1 MKGFETLL
9 GLLFASAL
17 LAVLARK
24 VRLPVPIVMVLGG
37 VAAAFAPVVRE
48 LAIDPDLAFAVF
60 VPPLL
65 FRAATTTSVR
75 EIRDHVRA
83 VALLAVGLVVAT
95 TVVVAAA
102 ARYAVPGMAWP
113 AAFVLGAVVSP
124 PDAVVSIAL
133 ARALKV
139 HRTLVSLVEGE
150 GLLNDTTAFVVYGQA
165 VHAVV
170 TGRFSLARAVP
181 EFFLVGLGGAVVGF
195 AVYFVVSRL
204 RTISKDPIVLNVIW
218 LLTPFAAFLPAERI
232 GASGVL
238 AVVVAGVLLRRWSSL
253 AVAAETRIK
262 GQGVFDVL
270 EFILN
275 SLMFILIGMQVGA
288 ILRDPNA
295 PPLLHVLRA
304 TGVVTGAVVVFR
316 FVWMFP
322 SAYLPRVLSARVRK
336 REGMPPAS
344 NVALLAWMGIR
355 GGDSLVTALALPT
368 ITAAGAPFPSREL
381 IITTTFGVIL
391 ATMLLQGLTLAPLI
405 KLMRLPVD
413 HSLDGELVLARRKM
427 VEASD
432 AWLRHVAEQGN
443 ESGAILERVRGHYA
457 RKAQLELDLDGE
469 GQDRATAE
477 TYRRLE
483 QRLLAERRRAAV
495 SLRDERV
502 IDDEV
507 LGRLEREL
515 DLEELRI
522 APDEEDP
529 G

>member
-17 LAVLARK
+17 LAALARK
-24 VRLPVPIVMVLGG
+24 VRLPVPILMVVGG
-37 VAAAFAPVVRE
+37 VAAAFAPIVRE
-48 LAIDPDLAFAVF
+48 LAIDPDVAFAVF

-75 EIRDHVRA
+75 EIRDHARS
-83 VALLAVGLVVAT
+83 VALLAVGLVLAT
-95 TVVVAAA
+95 MVVVAAV
-102 ARYAVPGMAWP
+102 ARYVVPEIAWP
-113 AAFVLGAVVSP
+113 AAFVLGAVLSP

-139 HRTLVSLVEGE
+139 HHTIVSLVEGE

-165 VHAVV
+165 VRAVV
-170 TGRFSLARAVP
+170 TGRFSIARAVP
-181 EFFLVGLGGAVVGF
+181 EFLLVGLGGVFVGF
-195 AVYFVVSRL
+195 AVYFLISRL
-204 RTISKDPIVLNVIW
+204 RRLSKDPIVLNVIW

-253 AVAAETRIK
+253 AVSAETRIK

-270 EFILN
+270 EFVLN

-288 ILRDPNA
+288 ILRNPNA
-295 PPLLHVLRA
+295 PLLFQVLRA
-304 TGVVTGAVVVFR
+304 TAVVTGAIVVFR
-316 FVWMFP
+316 FVWMFVT
-322 SAYLPRVLSARVRK
+322 AYLPRLLSARVRK
-336 REGMPPAS
+336 REGMPPPG
-344 NVALLAWMGIR
+344 NVALLSWMGIR

-381 IITTTFGVIL
+381 IVATTFGVIL
-391 ATMLLQGLTLAPLI
+391 ATMLLQGLTLAPFI
-405 KLMRLPVD
+405 KLMRLPAD
-413 HSLDGELVLARRKM
+413 HSLDGEVVLARRKL

-432 AWLRHVAEQGN
+432 AWLRHVAKQGN
-443 ESGAILERVRGHYA
+443 EPEAILERVRGHYA
-457 RKAQLELDLDGE
+457 RKAQLELDLEGE
-469 GQDRATAE
+469 GRDRATAE
-477 TYRRLE
+477 NYRRLE
-483 QRLLAERRRAAV
+483 QGLLAERRRAAV

-522 APDEEDP
+522 APDDEEP

>member
-17 LAVLARK
+17 LAALARR
-24 VRLPVPIVMVLGG
+24 VRLPVPVVMVLGG

-48 LAIDPDLAFAVF
+48 LAIDPDVAFAVF

-65 FRAATTTSVR
+65 FRAATTTSMR
-75 EIRDHVRA
+75 EIRDHLRS
-83 VALLAVGLVVAT
+83 VALLAVGLVIAT
-95 TVVVAAA
+95 TVVVAAV
-102 ARYAVPGMAWP
+102 ARYAVPGIAWP
-113 AAFVLGAVVSP
+113 AAFVLGAVLSP

-139 HRTLVSLVEGE
+139 NHTIVSLVEGE

-165 VHAVV
+165 VRAVV
-170 TGRFSLARAVP
+170 TGRFSLAHAVP
-181 EFFLVGLGGAVVGF
+181 EFFLVGLGGAVVGL
-195 AVYFVVSRL
+195 ATYFLVSRL

-232 GASGVL
+232 GVSGVL
-238 AVVVAGVLLRRWSSL
+238 SVVVAGVLLRRWSSL
-253 AVAAETRIK
+253 AVAAETRIT

-270 EFILN
+270 EFVLN

-288 ILRDPNA
+288 ILRDPSA

-304 TGVVTGAVVVFR
+304 TAVVTGAIVVFR
-316 FVWMFP
+316 LLWMFP
-322 SAYLPRVLSARVRK
+322 SAYLPRAMSARIRK
-336 REGMPPAS
+336 REGVPPPG

-368 ITAAGAPFPSREL
+368 ITAGGAPFPSREL
-381 IITTTFGVIL
+381 IVATTFGVIL

-405 KLMRLPVD
+405 KLLRLPVD
-413 HSLDGELVLARRKM
+413 HALDGELALARRKM

-432 AWLRHVAEQGN
+432 AWLGRVAEQGN
-443 ESGAILERVRGHYA
+443 VPDTILERVRGHYA
-457 RKAQLELDLDGE
+457 RKAQLERDLDGE

-483 QRLLAERRRAAV
+483 QGILAERRRVAV
-495 SLRDERV
+495 SLRNERT

-522 APDEEDP
+522 TPDEEAP

>member
-9 GLLFASAL
+9 GLLFVSAL
-17 LAVLARK
+17 LAALARK
-24 VRLPVPIVMVLGG
+24 VRLPVPIVMVVGG

-48 LAIDPDLAFAVF
+48 LAIDPDVAFAVF

-75 EIRDHVRA
+75 EVRDHLRS
-83 VALLAVGLVVAT
+83 VAMLAVGLVLAT
-95 TVVVAAA
+95 TVVVAAV
-102 ARYAVPGMAWP
+102 ARYAIPGIAWP
-113 AAFVLGAVVSP
+113 AAFVLGAVLSP

-139 HRTLVSLVEGE
+139 HRTIVSLVEGE
-150 GLLNDTTAFVVYGQA
+150 GLLNDTTAFVVSGQA
-165 VHAVV
+165 VRAVV

-295 PPLLHVLRA
+295 PPLVHMLRA
-304 TGVVTGAVVVFR
+304 TAVVTGAVVVFR

-322 SAYLPRVLSARVRK
+322 SAYLPRMLSARVRK
-336 REGMPPAS
+336 RE
-344 NVALLAWMGIR
+344 
-355 GGDSLVTALALPT
+355 
-368 ITAAGAPFPSREL
+368 
-381 IITTTFGVIL
+381 
-391 ATMLLQGLTLAPLI
+391 
-405 KLMRLPVD
+405 
-413 HSLDGELVLARRKM
+413 
-427 VEASD
+427 
-432 AWLRHVAEQGN
+432 
-443 ESGAILERVRGHYA
+443 
-457 RKAQLELDLDGE
+457 
-469 GQDRATAE
+469 
-477 TYRRLE
+477 
-483 QRLLAERRRAAV
+483 
-495 SLRDERV
+495 
-502 IDDEV
+502 
-507 LGRLEREL
+507 
-515 DLEELRI
+515 
-522 APDEEDP
+522 
-529 G
+529 

>member
-17 LAVLARK
+17 LAALARK
-24 VRLPVPIVMVLGG
+24 VRLPVPIIMVLGG

-48 LAIDPDLAFAVF
+48 LAIDPDVAFAVF

-75 EIRDHVRA
+75 EIRDHVRS

-95 TVVVAAA
+95 TVVVAAV

-113 AAFVLGAVVSP
+113 AAFVLGAVLSP
-124 PDAVVSIAL
+124 PDAVVSITL
-133 ARALKV
+133 ARAFKL

-150 GLLNDTTAFVVYGQA
+150 GLLNDTTAFVIYGQA
-165 VHAVV
+165 VRAVV

-181 EFFLVGLGGAVVGF
+181 EFLLVGLGGAVVGF
-195 AVYFVVSRL
+195 VVYLVISRL

-253 AVAAETRIK
+253 AVAAETRIT
-262 GQGVFDVL
+262 GQSVFDVL

-275 SLMFILIGMQVGA
+275 SLMFILIGMQVGT
-288 ILRDPNA
+288 ILRDPSA

-304 TGVVTGAVVVFR
+304 TAVVTGAVVVFR
-316 FVWMFP
+316 FVWTFP
-322 SAYLPRVLSARVRK
+322 SAYLPRMLSARVRK
-336 REGMPPAS
+336 REGMPPPS
-344 NVALLAWMGIR
+344 HVALLAWMGIR

-368 ITAAGAPFPSREL
+368 ITAAGVPFPSRE
-381 IITTTFGVIL
+381 IIVATTFGVIL
-391 ATMLLQGLTLAPLI
+391 ATMLLQGLTLGPLI
-405 KLMRLPVD
+405 KLMRVQVD
-413 HSLDGELVLARRKM
+413 HSLDAELVLARRKM

-432 AWLRHVAEQGN
+432 AWLGHAAEQGRVPR
-443 ESGAILERVRGHYA
+443 AILDRVRGHYA
-457 RKAQLELDLDGE
+457 RKGQLELDLDGE
-469 GQDRATAE
+469 GQDRVTAE
-477 TYRRLE
+477 TYRSLE
-483 QRLLAERRRAAV
+483 QGLLAERRRAAV

-507 LGRLEREL
+507 LRRLERDL
-515 DLEELRI
+515 DLEELRL

-529 G
+529 L

>member
-1 MKGFETLL
+1 VKGFETLL

-17 LAVLARK
+17 LAALARRM
-24 VRLPVPIVMVLGG
+24 RLPVPIVMVLGG

-48 LAIDPDLAFAVF
+48 LAIDPDVAFAVF

-75 EIRDHVRA
+75 EIRDHVRS
-83 VALLAVGLVVAT
+83 VALLAVGLVLAT

-102 ARYAVPGMAWP
+102 ARYAIPGIAWP
-113 AAFVLGAVVSP
+113 AAFVLGAVLSP

-165 VHAVV
+165 VRAVV
-170 TGRFSLARAVP
+170 TGRFSLARAIP
-181 EFFLVGLGGAVVGF
+181 EFFLVGLGGAAVGF
-195 AVYFVVSRL
+195 AAYFVVSRL

-253 AVAAETRIK
+253 AVAAETRIT

-288 ILRDPNA
+288 ILRDPSA
-295 PPLLHVLRA
+295 PPLLHVLRVTA
-304 TGVVTGAVVVFR
+304 VVTGAVVVSR
-316 FVWMFP
+316 FAWMFP

-368 ITAAGAPFPSREL
+368 ITAAGAPFPNRAL
-381 IITTTFGVIL
+381 LVATTFGVIL

-405 KLMRLPVD
+405 KWMRLPVD
-413 HSLDGELVLARRKM
+413 HSLDGELALARRKM

-432 AWLRHVAEQGN
+432 AWLRNIAEQGN
-443 ESGAILERVRGHYA
+443 VSGAILERVRGHYT

-469 GQDRATAE
+469 GQGRATAE

-483 QRLLAERRRAAV
+483 QGLLAERRRAAV
-495 SLRDERV
+495 SLRDDRV

-507 LGRLEREL
+507 LGRLERDL

-522 APDEEDP
+522 TPEEESP

>member
-1 MKGFETLL
+1 MQGFETLL

-17 LAVLARK
+17 LAALARR
-24 VRLPVPIVMVLGG
+24 VRMPVPIVMVLGG
-37 VAAAFAPVVRE
+37 VAAAFAPFIRE
-48 LAIDPDLAFAVF
+48 LAIDPDVAFAVF

-75 EIRDHVRA
+75 EIRDRVRSIA
-83 VALLAVGLVVAT
+83 FLAVGLVLAT
-95 TVVVAAA
+95 MVVVAVA
-102 ARYAVPGMAWP
+102 ARYAVPGIAWP
-113 AAFVLGAVVSP
+113 AAFVLGAVLSP

-133 ARALKV
+133 ARASRV
-139 HRTLVSLVEGE
+139 HHVLVSLVEGE

-165 VHAVV
+165 VRAAV
-170 TGRFSLARAVP
+170 TGEFSLARAVP
-181 EFFLVGLGGAVVGF
+181 EFLLVGLGGAIVGF
-195 AVYFVVSRL
+195 AVYVVVSRL

-253 AVAAETRIK
+253 AVAAETRITA
-262 GQGVFDVL
+262 QGVFDVL
-270 EFILN
+270 EFVLN
-275 SLMFILIGMQVGA
+275 SLMFILIGIQVGA
-288 ILRDPNA
+288 ILRDPGA
-295 PPLLHVLRA
+295 PPLLDVLGA
-304 TGVVTGAVVVFR
+304 TAIVTGTVVVFR

-322 SAYLPRVLSARVRK
+322 TAYLPRLVSARVRK
-336 REGMPPAS
+336 REGMPPAK

-368 ITAAGAPFPSREL
+368 ITAAGVPFPSREL
-381 IITTTFGVIL
+381 IVAITFGVIL

-413 HSLDGELVLARRKM
+413 HSLDGELALARRKM

-432 AWLRHVAEQGN
+432 AWLAHVGEQGDVP
-443 ESGAILERVRGHYA
+443 GTILERVRGHYA
-457 RKAQLELDLDGE
+457 RKAQLELDLYGQ

-483 QRLLAERRRAAV
+483 QGLLAERRRAAV

-507 LGRLEREL
+507 LRRLEREL

-522 APDEEDP
+522 APGEDEP

>member
-17 LAVLARK
+17 LAALARK
-24 VRLPVPIVMVLGG
+24 TRLPVPIVMVLGG

-48 LAIDPDLAFAVF
+48 LAIDPDVAFAVF

-75 EIRDHVRA
+75 EVREHLRS
-83 VALLAVGLVVAT
+83 VALLAVGLVLAT
-95 TVVVAAA
+95 TVVVAAV
-102 ARYAVPGMAWP
+102 ARYAIPGIAWP
-113 AAFVLGAVVSP
+113 AAFVLGAVLSP

-181 EFFLVGLGGAVVGF
+181 EFFLVGLGGVVVGF
-195 AVYFVVSRL
+195 AVYLVVSRL

-238 AVVVAGVLLRRWSSL
+238 SVVVAGVLLRRWSSL
-253 AVAAETRIK
+253 AVPAATRIT

-270 EFILN
+270 EFVLN

-288 ILRDPNA
+288 ILRDPSA
-295 PPLLHVLRA
+295 PPLRHVLSA
-304 TGVVTGAVVVFR
+304 TAVVTGAVVVLR

-322 SAYLPRVLSARVRK
+322 SAYLPRLLSARVRK
-336 REGMPPAS
+336 REGMPPPGS
-344 NVALLAWMGIR
+344 VALLAWMGIR

-368 ITAAGAPFPSREL
+368 ITAAGAPFPSRGL
-381 IITTTFGVIL
+381 IVATTFGVIL
-391 ATMLLQGLTLAPLI
+391 ATMLLQGLTLAPFI

-427 VEASD
+427 VEAGEV
-432 AWLRHVAEQGN
+432 WLGHVAEQGQ
-443 ESGAILERVRGHYA
+443 EHGAILDRVRGHYA
-457 RKAQLELDLDGE
+457 RKAQLELDLEGD

-483 QRLLAERRRAAV
+483 QGILAERRRAAV
-495 SLRDERV
+495 SLRDDRV

>member
-17 LAVLARK
+17 LAALARK
-24 VRLPVPIVMVLGG
+24 VRLPVPIVMVVGG

-48 LAIDPDLAFAVF
+48 LAIDPDVAFAVF

-75 EIRDHVRA
+75 EIRDHARS
-83 VALLAVGLVVAT
+83 VALLAVGLVIAT
-95 TVVVAAA
+95 MVVVAAV
-102 ARYAVPGMAWP
+102 ARYAVPGLAWP
-113 AAFVLGAVVSP
+113 AAFVLGAVLSP

-139 HRTLVSLVEGE
+139 HHTIVSLVEGE

-165 VHAVV
+165 VRAVV
-170 TGRFSLARAVP
+170 TGRFSIALAVP
-181 EFFLVGLGGAVVGF
+181 EFLLVGLGGAVVGV
-195 AVYFVVSRL
+195 AVYFLISRL
-204 RTISKDPIVLNVIW
+204 RRLSKDPIVLNVIW

-253 AVAAETRIK
+253 AVSAETRFK

-275 SLMFILIGMQVGA
+275 GLMFILIGMQVGA
-288 ILRDPNA
+288 ILRNPNA
-295 PPLLHVLRA
+295 PLLFQVLRA
-304 TGVVTGAVVVFR
+304 TAVVTGAIVVFR
-316 FVWMFP
+316 FVWMFVT
-322 SAYLPRVLSARVRK
+322 AYLPRLSARVRK
-336 REGMPPAS
+336 REGVPPPG
-344 NVALLAWMGIR
+344 NVALLSWMGIR

-381 IITTTFGVIL
+381 IVATTFGVIL
-391 ATMLLQGLTLAPLI
+391 ATMLLQGLTLAPFI
-405 KLMRLPVD
+405 KLMRLPAD
-413 HSLDGELVLARRKM
+413 HSLDGEVVLARRKL

-432 AWLRHVAEQGN
+432 AWLRHVAKQGN
-443 ESGAILERVRGHYA
+443 EPGGILERVRGHYA
-457 RKAQLELDLDGE
+457 RKAQLELDLEGE

-477 TYRRLE
+477 TYRRIE
-483 QRLLAERRRAAV
+483 QGLLAERRRAAV
-495 SLRDERV
+495 ALRNERV

-522 APDEEDP
+522 SPDEDEP

>member
-17 LAVLARK
+17 LAALARK

-37 VAAAFAPVVRE
+37 VAAAFAPIVRE
-48 LAIDPDLAFAVF
+48 LAIDPDVAFAVF

-75 EIRDHVRA
+75 EIREHLRS
-83 VALLAVGLVVAT
+83 VALLAVGLVLAT
-95 TVVVAAA
+95 TVVVAAV
-102 ARYAVPGMAWP
+102 ARYAIPGIAWP
-113 AAFVLGAVVSP
+113 AAFVLGAVLSP

-133 ARALKV
+133 ARSLKV

-150 GLLNDTTAFVVYGQA
+150 GLFNDTTAFVVYGQA
-165 VHAVV
+165 VHAVM

-181 EFFLVGLGGAVVGF
+181 EFFLVGLGGAVIGF
-195 AVYFVVSRL
+195 AVYLVVSRL
-204 RTISKDPIVLNVIW
+204 RRISKDPIVLNVIW

-253 AVAAETRIK
+253 GVPAETRIT

-288 ILRDPNA
+288 ILRDPSA

-304 TGVVTGAVVVFR
+304 TAFVTGAIVLFR
-316 FVWMFP
+316 FLWMFP
-322 SAYLPRVLSARVRK
+322 SAFLPRFLSARVRN
-336 REGMPPAS
+336 REGMPPPG

-368 ITAAGAPFPSREL
+368 ITAAGTPFPSREL
-381 IITTTFGVIL
+381 IVATTFGVIL
-391 ATMLLQGLTLAPLI
+391 ATMLIQGLTLAPFI

-413 HSLDGELVLARRKM
+413 HSLDGELALARRKM
-427 VEASD
+427 VEAGD
-432 AWLRHVAEQGN
+432 AWLGQAAGQG
-443 ESGAILERVRGHYA
+443 EEPGAVLERVRGHYA
-457 RKAQLELDLDGE
+457 RKAQLEFDLEGD
-469 GQDRATAE
+469 GQDRATAQ

-483 QRLLAERRRAAV
+483 HGLLDARRRAAV

-522 APDEEDP
+522 RPDEDDP

>member
-9 GLLFASAL
+9 ALLFASAL
-17 LAVLARK
+17 FAALARK

-37 VAAAFAPVVRE
+37 VAAAFVPVVRE
-48 LAIDPDLAFAVF
+48 LAIDPDVAFAVF

-65 FRAATTTSVR
+65 FHAATTTSVR

-83 VALLAVGLVVAT
+83 VALLAVGLVLAT
-95 TVVVAAA
+95 TVVVAAV
-102 ARYAVPGMAWP
+102 ARYAIPGIAWP
-113 AAFVLGAVVSP
+113 AAFVLGAVLSP
-124 PDAVVSIAL
+124 PDAVVSITL

-170 TGRFSLARAVP
+170 TGRFSLVRAVP
-181 EFFLVGLGGAVVGF
+181 EFLLVGLGGAVVGL
-195 AVYFVVSRL
+195 AVYLVVSRL

-253 AVAAETRIK
+253 AVAAETRIT
-262 GQGVFDVL
+262 GQSVFDVL

-304 TGVVTGAVVVFR
+304 TAVVTGAVVVFR

-322 SAYLPRVLSARVRK
+322 SAYLPRLMSARVRK
-336 REGMPPAS
+336 REGMPPPS
-344 NVALLAWMGIR
+344 SVALLAWMGIR

-381 IITTTFGVIL
+381 ILTTTFGVIL

-413 HSLDGELVLARRKM
+413 HSVDGELVLARRKRR
-427 VEASD
+427 VAWARRRTGQRARSDPRASSRP
-432 AWLRHVAEQGN
+432 LRAQGAARARLGRKGTG
-443 ESGAILERVRGHYA
+443 SG
-457 RKAQLELDLDGE
+457 
-469 GQDRATAE
+469 
-477 TYRRLE
+477 YRR
-483 QRLLAERRRAAV
+483 
-495 SLRDERV
+495 D
-502 IDDEV
+502 
-507 LGRLEREL
+507 
-515 DLEELRI
+515 
-522 APDEEDP
+522 
-529 G
+529 

>member
-1 MKGFETLL
+1 VQGFETLL

-17 LAVLARK
+17 LAALARRL
-24 VRLPVPIVMVLGG
+24 RLPVPIIMVVGG
-37 VAAAFAPVVRE
+37 LAAAFAPFVRE
-48 LAIDPDLAFAVF
+48 LAIDPDVAFAVF

-75 EIRDHVRA
+75 EIRDHVRS
-83 VALLAVGLVVAT
+83 VALLAVGLVLAT
-95 TVVVAAA
+95 TIVVAAA
-102 ARYAVPGMAWP
+102 ASYAIPGIAWP

-133 ARALKV
+133 ARASKV
-139 HRTLVSLVEGE
+139 HHTLVSLVEGE

-165 VHAVV
+165 VRAVV

-181 EFFLVGLGGAVVGF
+181 EFILVGLGGALVGF
-195 AVYFVVSRL
+195 AIYFVVSRL
-204 RTISKDPIVLNVIW
+204 RRISKDPIVLNVIW
-218 LLTPFAAFLPAERI
+218 LLTPFAAFLLAERI

-238 AVVVAGVLLRRWSSL
+238 AIVVAGVLLRRWSSL
-253 AVAAETRIK
+253 AVSAETRIT

-275 SLMFILIGMQVGA
+275 SLMFILIGIQVGA
-288 ILRDPNA
+288 ILRDPSA
-295 PPLLHVLRA
+295 PPLLDVLRA
-304 TGVVTGAVVVFR
+304 TAVVTGAVVVLR

-322 SAYLPRVLSARVRK
+322 TAYLPRMLSARVRK
-336 REGMPPAS
+336 REGMPPAG

-368 ITAAGAPFPSREL
+368 LTAAGSPFPSREL
-381 IITTTFGVIL
+381 IVTTTFGVIL

-405 KLMRLPVD
+405 KLMRPSADNL
-413 HSLDGELVLARRKM
+413 LDGELALARRKM

-432 AWLRHVAEQGN
+432 AWLGHVGEKGN
-443 ESGAILERVRGHYA
+443 VPGEILERVRGHYA
-457 RKAQLELDLDGE
+457 RKAQLELDLYGE
-469 GQDRATAE
+469 GQDRTSAK
-477 TYRRLE
+477 TYRSLE
-483 QRLLAERRRAAV
+483 KGLLAERRRAAV

-507 LGRLEREL
+507 LRHLEREL

-522 APDEEDP
+522 TPDDEQ

>member
-9 GLLFASAL
+9 ALLFASAL
-17 LAVLARK
+17 FAALARK

-48 LAIDPDLAFAVF
+48 LAIDPDVAFAVF

-65 FRAATTTSVR
+65 FRAATTTSGR
-75 EIRDHVRA
+75 EVRDHLRS
-83 VALLAVGLVVAT
+83 VALLAVGLVLAT
-95 TVVVAAA
+95 TVVVAAS
-102 ARYAVPGMAWP
+102 ARYDIAGIACP
-113 AAFVLGAVVSP
+113 AAFVRGAVLSP

-139 HRTLVSLVEGE
+139 HRTIVSLVEGE
-150 GLLNDTTAFVVYGQA
+150 GLLNDTTAFVIYGQA
-165 VHAVV
+165 VRAVV

-181 EFFLVGLGGAVVGF
+181 EFLLVGLGGAAVGF
-195 AVYFVVSRL
+195 AVYLVVSRL

-218 LLTPFAAFLPAERI
+218 LLTPFAAFIPAERI

-270 EFILN
+270 EFVLN

-288 ILRDPNA
+288 ILRDPSA

-304 TGVVTGAVVVFR
+304 TAIVTGAIVVLR
-316 FVWMFP
+316 LLWMFP
-322 SAYLPRVLSARVRK
+322 SAYLPRLLSARVRK
-336 REGMPPAS
+336 REGMPPPG

-355 GGDSLVTALALPT
+355 GGDSLVTALALPA

-381 IITTTFGVIL
+381 IVTTTFGVIL

-405 KLMRLPVD
+405 KLLRLPID
-413 HSLDGELVLARRKM
+413 HSSEAELGLARRRM
-427 VEASD
+427 IEWGDS
-432 AWLRHVAEQGN
+432 WLARVADEGKVPPRL
-443 ESGAILERVRGHYA
+443 LERIRGHYA
-457 RKAQLELDLDGE
+457 RKAQLELDLDGDGE
-469 GQDRATAE
+469 G
-477 TYRRLE
+477 
-483 QRLLAERRRAAV
+483 
-495 SLRDERV
+495 
-502 IDDEV
+502 
-507 LGRLEREL
+507 
-515 DLEELRI
+515 
-522 APDEEDP
+522 
-529 G
+529 